1 MVTFVF
7 FTNKKKSRLIT
18 WYWSLQVGR
27 IFTLFDLVEIIEKEV
42 IWRKIVGKTQEEMA
56 AAASPPKQT
65 RVANIINQ
73 RDNVYLTTVIC
84 NGLCC
89 TM

>member
-7 FTNKKKSRLIT
+7 FTNKKKSRLIP

-27 IFTLFDLVEIIEKEV
+27 IFTQFVLVKIIEKEV